1 MSSAIIT
8 GGTTTFQNATDA
20 FIKALR
26 DQLLVDASIL
36 PPTPVT
42 PPRGVRQ
49 WVNLVVKTW
58 RFLGRWR
65 GNIMG
70 YAPPSVQAVIVALD
84 VVLELIAALNPPG
97 PE

>member
-1 MSSAIIT
+1 MASSVIN
-8 GGTTTFQNATDA
+8 GGSTTFQAATDS

-26 DQLLVDASIL
+26 DQVNLDASID
-36 PPTPVT
+36 PPSPVT

-49 WVNLVVKTW
+49 WVNLTVKTW

-65 GNIMG
+65 GNIMSA
-70 YAPPSVQAVIVALD
+70 APPSVQAVIVALD
-84 VVLELIAALNPPG
+84 VVLELIAALNPVG